1 MQSSIADADIHPE
14 ALRELAEAVVWYEDQ
29 YPGRGQRFY
38 DAITKEFARIRVA
51 PSSFPRWRRRLPA
64 RSTVVPRFPYTI
76 FFVTEP
82 KVVIMAV
89 AHDKRRPG
97 YWIRRLTRGLA

>member
-1 MQSSIADADIHPE
+1 MPSLIADADIHPE

-29 YPGRGQRFY
+29 YPGRGRRFH
-38 DAITKEFARIRVA
+38 DAVAKEFARIREA
-51 PSSFPRWRRRLPA
+51 PASFLQWRRRLPA

-82 KVVIMAV
+82 RVVIIAV